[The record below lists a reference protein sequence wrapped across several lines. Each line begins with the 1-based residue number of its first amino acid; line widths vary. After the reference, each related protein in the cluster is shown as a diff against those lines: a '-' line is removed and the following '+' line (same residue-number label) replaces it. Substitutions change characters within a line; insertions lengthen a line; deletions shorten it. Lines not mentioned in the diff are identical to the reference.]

1 MSTSDPR
8 TLPIERIA
16 PQQTETAL
24 TRSEESLHL
33 FIESVTDY
41 AIFLLDPQGYVVSWN
56 SGAERIKGYTDEEI
70 IGQHFSCFFP
80 LEDQTRG
87 KPAWELQQAIANSR
101 MEDEGW
107 RVRKDGTRF
116 WANVIITALYDQNG
130 QLCGFGKVTRDLTE
144 RKQAEET
151 MRQLNASLEQ
161 RVAERTAELRRSLEE
176 VEQFA
181 YVASHDLQE
190 PLRMVTS
197 FVQLLAQRYQN
208 KFDAEAQQFISYA
221 VEGAQR
227 MKALIDDVLA
237 YSRIGTQ
244 RKPYDAVDC
253 NIVLKRT
260 LHDLQSR
267 IAASSAVV
275 HADSLPLVLGD
286 EFQVGQ
292 LFQNLLSNALKFRNE
307 ESPWVHIS
315 AKRDGGQWVFAIC
328 DKGIGIESQ
337 YFERI
342 FQMFQR
348 LHTRQEYP
356 GTGVGLAICKK
367 IVEQHGGR
375 IWVESEL
382 GKGATFLFTL
392 PAVPERREGN

>member
-1 MSTSDPR
+1 
-8 TLPIERIA
+8 
-16 PQQTETAL
+16 
-24 TRSEESLHL
+24 
-33 FIESVTDY
+33 
-41 AIFLLDPQGYVVSWN
+41 
-56 SGAERIKGYTDEEI
+56 
-70 IGQHFSCFFP
+70 
-80 LEDQTRG
+80 
-87 KPAWELQQAIANSR
+87 